1 MLSMSRTQNS
11 PLLFQSGGLPIV
23 SSMNT
28 PPQSMLGAAVNRL
41 RSSQSGRT
49 LATAQPLGGFPGK
62 RTVRNAVGRNKANF
76 YRFTL
81 DNLSNI
87 RLSFRNRAG
96 NSITSAILNEQG
108 QVVSLGKNRLS
119 QRIKAG
125 DTVDR
130 TYRQLPTGTYF
141 LRVLSRNAGENAYRL
156 TLAASNTS
164 RDFPG
169 CGCGRS
175 S

>member
-1 MLSMSRTQNS
+1 METFPNS
-11 PLLFQSGGLPIV
+11 V
-23 SSMNT
+23 V
-28 PPQSMLGAAVNRL
+28 GAAVNRL

-49 LATAQPLGGFPGK
+49 LATAQPLGSFPGK
-62 RTVRNAVGRNKANF
+62 RTVRNAVSRNRANF

-81 DNLSNI
+81 DNLSNV
-87 RLSFRNRAG
+87 RLSFRNRAV
-96 NSITSAILNEQG
+96 NSMTSAILNEQG

-125 DTVDR
+125 DSIER
-130 TYRQLPTGTYF
+130 TYRQLPSGTYV
-141 LRVLSRNAGENAYRL
+141 LRVVSRSKGENAYRL